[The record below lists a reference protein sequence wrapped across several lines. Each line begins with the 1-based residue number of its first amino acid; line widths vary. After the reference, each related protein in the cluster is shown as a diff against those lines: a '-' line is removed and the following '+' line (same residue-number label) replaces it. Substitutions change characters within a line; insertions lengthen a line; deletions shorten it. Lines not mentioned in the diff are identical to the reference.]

1 MSVIPEKTLGW
12 LYSVLTGEYHDP
24 DRTYTDVVQALSR
37 YASLAPRTDVYTDES
52 GRSAL
57 LLCLRGTIPAIFR
70 AKEYRF
76 PVKVWVPHAYPREG
90 ITVFVDPG
98 DNGERSNG
106 VGAALVVR
114 PGQHVAAD
122 GKIYHPYLRD
132 WGRWQGATLVEFLG
146 VLQDVFAKEPP
157 VLSKQQQ
164 QQYRQ
169 GRPPQAAPLP
179 PAPPPPPKQQEGD
192 TRMAELASGGPPRK
206 PPKPSEIPAT
216 PTPRPDDQQL
226 IARNGPPLPPLPQEQ
241 QQWKFQSV
249 QEEFQRGAAA
259 PPRPSS
265 ERSSQRHGSLRASGG
280 PPLPPLPPHVQRQ
293 YYYQDQRD
301 DGPVS
306 PISPNRDG
314 HIELPTS
321 RHSLPLPPAIRS
333 GYSQQNGQQQTY
345 IQQPQHQYQ
354 TPPSTQPYPPHQQ
367 GFYPQSLPQQ
377 APGPPQPPPDL
388 LSDPFEITLPT
399 TQAAT
404 STPGSAPPIPPN
416 PEREHLLHA
425 ISQAMYAQLIQT
437 LDRNAATLAPL
448 QAQHAALLAAQS
460 RMQSELQ
467 QLQQLDTVLSK
478 NEEILHNTIS
488 AADHIIATSKSRPPP
503 NIDDILIP
511 PTVVSQQ
518 LWNLMA
524 EEAGLKEARWV
535 LSRAVDEGRVGG
547 ETFIKLTRSLA
558 REEGRVK
565 MLGRKVAKGLGLE
578 IGNGMGRRGG
588 EWG

>member
-1 MSVIPEKTLGW
+1 MDPRFLPYRKNNSNGSFRTSKK
-12 LYSVLTGEYHDP
+12 SFGEELQLHI
-24 DRTYTDVVQALSR
+24 DR
-37 YASLAPRTDVYTDES
+37 
-52 GRSAL
+52 
-57 LLCLRGTIPAIFR
+57 R
-70 AKEYRF
+70 AKELPRDMAVCV
-76 PVKVWVPHAYPREG
+76 PVVVHHCHLFHPTCNDNTTIKIREM
-90 ITVFVDPG
+90 T
-98 DNGERSNG
+98 
-106 VGAALVVR
+106 
-114 PGQHVAAD
+114 
-122 GKIYHPYLRD
+122 
-132 WGRWQGATLVEFLG
+132 
-146 VLQDVFAKEPP
+146 
-157 VLSKQQQ
+157 
-164 QQYRQ
+164 
-169 GRPPQAAPLP
+169 
-179 PAPPPPPKQQEGD
+179 
-192 TRMAELASGGPPRK
+192 
-206 PPKPSEIPAT
+206 
-216 PTPRPDDQQL
+216 
-226 IARNGPPLPPLPQEQ
+226 
-241 QQWKFQSV
+241 
-249 QEEFQRGAAA
+249 
-259 PPRPSS
+259 
-265 ERSSQRHGSLRASGG
+265 
-280 PPLPPLPPHVQRQ
+280 
-293 YYYQDQRD
+293 
-301 DGPVS
+301 
-306 PISPNRDG
+306 
-314 HIELPTS
+314 
-321 RHSLPLPPAIRS
+321 
-333 GYSQQNGQQQTY
+333 QNGQQQTY

-354 TPPSTQPYPPHQQ
+354 TPSSTQPYPPHQQ

-524 EEAGLKEARWV
+524 EEAGLREARWV